1 MQRGLKDELLST
13 LLIGM
18 GIPAIMIYFW
28 AITTYEIDLVWKTI
42 LFILVFTVL
51 ISGAVMGHRLK
62 WKKSDELQQKIQ
74 LQTYSI
80 VTWVTLC
87 GLLFYGYLQ
96 LIFDEMP
103 PLNGLSV
110 VTFMVVLATI
120 TFAVNNRRYK

>member
-1 MQRGLKDELLST
+1 MQKELKSELLST
-13 LLIGM
+13 LSVGV
-18 GIPAIMIYFW
+18 GVPALVIYFFV
-28 AITTYEIDLVWKTI
+28 ITTYEIDLVWKTI

-51 ISGAVMGHRLK
+51 ISGAVIGHRLN

-74 LQTYSI
+74 LQTYSF
-80 VTWVTLC
+80 VTWVTFS
-87 GLLFYGYLQ
+87 GLMFYGYLQ

-110 VTFMVVLATI
+110 VMFMWALTTI

>member
-1 MQRGLKDELLST
+1 MQKELKNELLST
-13 LLIGM
+13 LLVGL
-18 GIPAIMIYFW
+18 GIPAFMIYFW
-28 AITTYEIDLVWKTI
+28 AITTYEIDLVWKSI
-42 LFILVFTVL
+42 FFILVFTVL

-87 GLLFYGYLQ
+87 GLLLYGYLQ

-110 VTFMVVLATI
+110 VMFMGVLTII
-120 TFAVNNRRYK
+120 TFAANNRRYK